1 MDLFYLAVAV
11 VFFLLSWGLM
21 KVCDVL
27 GNFDSGEKR

>member
-1 MDLFYLAVAV
+1 MDIFYIAVIV

>member
-1 MDLFYLAVAV
+1 MDLFYLAVMV
-11 VFFLLSWGLM
+11 VFSLLTWGLI